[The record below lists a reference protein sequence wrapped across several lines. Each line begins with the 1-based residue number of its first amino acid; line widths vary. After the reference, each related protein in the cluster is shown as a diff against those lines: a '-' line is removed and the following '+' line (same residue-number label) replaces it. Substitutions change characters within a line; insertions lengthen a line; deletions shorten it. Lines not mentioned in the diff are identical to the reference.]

1 MGQPGQW
8 PSGHAGMVADD
19 GCTRALARGRKQDA
33 VEWYAAAV
41 RTWPDRWSSTANYA
55 SLLPEW
61 REAERATLAE
71 VFAAWQAKPPTF
83 P

>member
-1 MGQPGQW
+1 M
-8 PSGHAGMVADD
+8 
-19 GCTRALARGRKQDA
+19 GRKQDA